1 MNSEIPSIKVTNK
14 KLNKEDINKL
24 NKLSSILLENFTNTK
39 GGGKK
44 KRKTR
49 KISKRD

>member
-1 MNSEIPSIKVTNK
+1 MNTLPDIPVTNK

-24 NKLSSILLENFTNTK
+24 NKLSSILLQNFTNTK

-44 KRKTR
+44 NKTR
-49 KISKRD
+49 KVSKRR